1 MWCEICGT
9 NRGLDRHHGIPRR
22 MGSSEDPDVQ
32 SDDNLMILC
41 RKCHQN
47 IHDERWELVRSEEGI
62 RVIDRSTGEVLMRRL
77 NNPGLDIPLLFQPF
91 NLTEESISQLLGALP
106 YFNDQQ
112 LVETFAYACSFGKR
126 SWLI

>member
-1 MWCEICGT
+1 MGCEICGT

-47 IHDERWELVRSEEGI
+47 IHDERWELVRSEDGI
-62 RVIDRSTGEVLMRRL
+62 RVIDRSTGEVLMHRL
-77 NNPGLDIPLLFQPF
+77 NNPGPDIPSLFQLF
-91 NLTEESISQLLGALP
+91 NLT
-106 YFNDQQ
+106 
-112 LVETFAYACSFGKR
+112 
-126 SWLI
+126 